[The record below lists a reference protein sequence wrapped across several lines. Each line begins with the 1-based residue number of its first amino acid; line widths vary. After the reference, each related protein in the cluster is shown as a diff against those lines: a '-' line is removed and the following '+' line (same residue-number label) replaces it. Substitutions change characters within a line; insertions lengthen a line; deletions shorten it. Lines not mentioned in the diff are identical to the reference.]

1 MCERSQPRDSKNSTM
16 CGGST
21 AVECSNTLTLT
32 AVNNVIVKE
41 ILLEF

>member
-21 AVECSNTLTLT
+21 AVECSNTLTLMF
-32 AVNNVIVKE
+32 VPPP
-41 ILLEF
+41 EFIFTLQ